1 MRRVL
6 TRFRGGE
13 LFSNWAEITDVKLA
27 PMLLCHKWNKM
38 IKRCVWDRVGLRQS
52 VVVCF
57 CFILLAC
64 ASQMDATVAGSQQ
77 RAEEIATTEIAMKP
91 TIPVTFRSVGKGYRS
106 GVRAPLQIVAR
117 SQNEWTAL
125 WRQHASGDSSSRP
138 PPAIDF
144 EKEVVVAL
152 FLGERPT
159 GGYDVQISRAEQ
171 TNDGLTIYYRE
182 KDPPLGGM
190 VIQALTQPFHIVR
203 IIGEVNSVVIF
214 RRES

>member
-1 MRRVL
+1 VNSIAKTLELQQQGHFLETPTAFARKPRAIMALALPILISLVAF
-6 TRFRGGE
+6 TDAKEFTGSFNPRG
-13 LFSNWAEITDVKLA
+13 IV
-27 PMLLCHKWNKM
+27 
-38 IKRCVWDRVGLRQS
+38 
-52 VVVCF
+52 
-57 CFILLAC
+57 
-64 ASQMDATVAGSQQ
+64 ATQ
-77 RAEEIATTEIAMKP
+77 IAMKP
-91 TIPVTFRSVGKGYRS
+91 TVPVTFRSVGKGYRS

-125 WRQHASGDSSSRP
+125 WRQHASVDSSSRP

-152 FLGERPT
+152 FLGEKPT

-171 TNDGLTIYYRE
+171 TNDGLIIYYRE
-182 KDPPLGGM
+182 KDPSPGGM

-203 IIGEVNSVVIF
+203 IIGEVNSEVIF

>member
-1 MRRVL
+1 VNSIAKTLELQQQGHFLEKPTGFARKPQTILAEALFISMFLVAFTDAKEFKSGFN
-6 TRFRGGE
+6 TR
-13 LFSNWAEITDVKLA
+13 EI
-27 PMLLCHKWNKM
+27 
-38 IKRCVWDRVGLRQS
+38 
-52 VVVCF
+52 
-57 CFILLAC
+57 
-64 ASQMDATVAGSQQ
+64 VA
-77 RAEEIATTEIAMKP
+77 TEIAMKP

-106 GVRAPLQIVAR
+106 GVRAPLQVVAR

-125 WRQHASGDSSSRP
+125 WREHASGDSSSRP

-171 TNDGLTIYYRE
+171 TNDGLIIYYRE
-182 KDPPLGGM
+182 KDPPPGGM